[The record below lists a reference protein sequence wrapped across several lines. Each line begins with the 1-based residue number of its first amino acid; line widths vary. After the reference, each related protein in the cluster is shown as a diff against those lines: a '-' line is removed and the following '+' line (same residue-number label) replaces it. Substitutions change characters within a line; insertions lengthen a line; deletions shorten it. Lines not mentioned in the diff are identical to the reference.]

1 MDEQEKY
8 AVNMMIVFGAL
19 IIGALMIVNVVSN
32 DKAGFLF
39 GLGAAILAWFSAF
52 AVLLDK
58 PRVYSGLIALSVILV
73 AASITAYVT

>member
-39 GLGAAILAWFSAF
+39 GLGAAILAWFSAYF
-52 AVLLDK
+52 SCSSICTSYVPVSRSDVLC
-58 PRVYSGLIALSVILV
+58 YCSQTNTIS
-73 AASITAYVT
+73 